1 LEIGGKMKFLK
12 RTMAL
17 IAALFW
23 VCAVSPK
30 ASGLE
35 NDGLDGAIRELSD
48 YLNRRIPK
56 DSKVVFLNVKS
67 DWSEFSEY
75 ILSSLIENAVNDE
88 VFSVVD
94 RQLLDAIRAELK
106 FQWSGEVSDASAQ
119 EIGQML
125 GAQTIVSGAVT
136 EVGNEYRIQVR
147 ALSVQTAAVQ
157 GLNSKNV
164 SKKGPIVSALTTAV
178 ANAAAREAKNEEN
191 TRKKEAATDAFL
203 RNSGFN
209 YGGWLGLSG
218 LENNTTK
225 ISGGVDIELRLYR
238 YFGLMTG
245 VQFFQDLDDQKLEL
259 PKETDKEEKKETLVI
274 RTMLQIPVTARITL
288 PIPVFDGLYIAG
300 YGGRGVNVKI
310 SDGDT
315 VKKPDPSPLSFIV
328 GADLGMSFDNLQ
340 IYLGYQFNRDL
351 SGSSYTYEYTDN
363 RTNPSSPA
371 KTINQADYIGQRSML
386 TIGIKYFVP
395 FRRQ

>member
-1 LEIGGKMKFLK
+1 MKTMKLAAAVIAVLFLI
-12 RTMAL
+12 
-17 IAALFW
+17 IA
-23 VCAVSPK
+23 SPK
-30 ASGLE
+30 APGLE

-48 YLNRRIPK
+48 YLNRRIPRG
-56 DSKVVFLNVKS
+56 SKVVFLNIKS
-67 DWSEFSEY
+67 DWPEFSEY

-164 SKKGPIVSALTTAV
+164 SKKGPIVTALTTAV
-178 ANAAAREAKNEEN
+178 ADAAAREAKNEEN
-191 TRKKEAATDAFL
+191 ARKKEAATDAFL
-203 RNSGFN
+203 RRSGFN
-209 YGGWLGLSG
+209 FGGWLGLSG
-218 LENNTTK
+218 LENSTTK
-225 ISGGVDIELRLYR
+225 VSGGADIELRIY

-245 VQFFQDLDDQKLEL
+245 VQFFQDLDDQILEL
-259 PKETDKEEKKETLVI
+259 AGESDKEDKKETLVI
-274 RTMLQIPVTARITL
+274 RTMLQIPVVAQITL
-288 PIPVFDGLYIAG
+288 PIPIFEGLYIAG
-300 YGGRGVNVKI
+300 YGGIGVNVKL

-315 VKKPDPSPLSFIV
+315 VKKPDPSLLSFIV
-328 GADLGMSFDNLQ
+328 GGDLGISFDNLQ

-351 SGSSYTYEYTDN
+351 SASSYTYEYTDN

-371 KTINQADYIGQRSML
+371 KTIKQADYTGQRSML
-386 TIGIKYFVP
+386 TLGIKYFVP
-395 FRRQ
+395 FRR

>member
-1 LEIGGKMKFLK
+1 MKLK
-12 RTMAL
+12 TMKLAAAVM
-17 IAALFW
+17 AALFL
-23 VCAVSPK
+23 AIGSPK

-48 YLNRRIPK
+48 YLNRRVPQGN
-56 DSKVVFLNVKS
+56 KVVFLNVKS
-67 DWSEFSEY
+67 VWPEFSEY

-88 VFSVVD
+88 AFSVVD
-94 RQLLDAIRAELK
+94 RQQLDAIRSELN

-125 GAQTIVSGAVT
+125 GAQTIVSGAIT

-164 SKKGPIVSALTTAV
+164 GKKGPIVTALTTAP
-178 ANAAAREAKNEEN
+178 AAAAAREAKNEEN
-191 TRKKEAATDAFL
+191 ARKKEAATDAFL
-203 RNSGFN
+203 RSSGFN

-218 LENNTTK
+218 LENDTAK
-225 ISGGVDIELRLYR
+225 VAGGADIELRLYR
-238 YFGLMTG
+238 FGLMTG
-245 VQFFQDLDDQKLEL
+245 VQFFQDVDDQILEL
-259 PKETDKEEKKETLVI
+259 PAEAGKEKKETLVI
-274 RTMLQIPVTARITL
+274 RTMLQIPVAARVTL
-288 PIPVFDGLYIAG
+288 PVPFFDGFYIAG
-300 YGGRGVNVKI
+300 YGGIGVNIKLG
-310 SDGDT
+310 DGDT
-315 VKKPDPSPLSFIV
+315 AEKPEPSLFSFIV

-363 RTNPSSPA
+363 RTNSSPVI
-371 KTINQADYIGQRSML
+371 KQADYTGQRSML
-386 TIGIKYFVP
+386 TLGIKFFAP
-395 FRRQ
+395 FRR